1 MVVAV
6 RYSDDVLAPGWQH
19 ADKPKTV
26 DVTVSVGMVVEEP
39 ASGFCGWFAASSS
52 RSLICVLGASGM
64 SRRQAK
70 GSTGAPGAFC

>member
-39 ASGFCGWFAASSS
+39 TSGFCGAVVRWENG
-52 RSLICVLGASGM
+52 LVVLEDRKDGTVGW
-64 SRRQAK
+64 RRA
-70 GSTGAPGAFC
+70 